1 MKHIILFLHFLFVFG
16 NPTSFAQQRTKE
28 YTVEDVI
35 TSPLF
40 QGKFIRGVQWIENGK
55 AYSFLE
61 TDSTTKRTNVMR
73 YDVESGKKSLL
84 IDANK
89 LKMKG
94 DTTAF
99 AMQNYFWSKDER
111 YIIFTG
117 SLVARSLKT
126 GGNFFLY
133 DVKNDEFIQVTH
145 SEEEQMV
152 IQFSPDSKRIGFVRA
167 NNIFVYDIATKTESQ
182 LTFDGSEHVLNGH
195 FDWVYE
201 EEFSIINGW
210 QFSPDGKYIAYWQ
223 LDENRVPEFPIND
236 FLPTHQNV
244 SKMRYPK
251 AGDKNSIVKIGAIEI
266 ATKQNK
272 WLDIGEPFDST
283 QDTYIPRIQW
293 IGNVETQNSAS
304 LLSFQKLNR
313 AQNKMEFYFA
323 DVTTGTSKLILA
335 EESKTWIE
343 SENSNLT
350 FLKNGKG
357 FIWTSEKDGFN
368 HLYLYDMNGKEV
380 RQLTKG
386 NWDVQSVSA
395 FDEKNEMLYFT
406 AGNPTPMEK
415 QLFSVETDGGEVKR
429 VSQSKGTHSI
439 NFSPDRKYFIDNY
452 SDANTPNK
460 TALYSAKGKLVRIIE
475 ENKIA
480 AFDVYPFSQKEFFSF
495 KTSDGVE
502 LNGWMLKPTNFD
514 ATKHYPVLMNVYGG
528 PGSQTVLDAWGGRD
542 MWWYQMLAQKGYM
555 IVSVD
560 NRGTGFRGNAF
571 KTITYKNLGKW
582 EANDQTEAA
591 KYLATLPFVD
601 KSRIGIWGWSYGGYM
616 TLMALENGGDVF
628 KAGIS
633 VAPVTHWK
641 FYDTIYTERF
651 MSTPQ
656 LNPDGYKESA
666 PLEHAEKIKSKLLLV
681 HGTGDD
687 NVHWQNAVA
696 MADEMIKKNVQF
708 ETMFY
713 PNRMHGIGDRPA
725 RLHLYTMM
733 TNFILEKL

>member
-1 MKHIILFLHFLFVFG
+1 MKHTIKFILVLLFIFG
-16 NPTSFAQQRTKE
+16 NQLSFTQQRTKT
-28 YTVEDVI
+28 YTIEDIYNNV
-35 TSPLF
+35 PAF
-40 QGKFIRGVQWIENGK
+40 QTKSVRGIQWIENGK

-61 TDSTTKRTNVMR
+61 TDTSTKRTNVMR

-99 AMQNYFWSKDER
+99 SIQNYFWSKDER

-117 SLVARSLKT
+117 SLAARSLKT

-133 DVKNDEFIQVTH
+133 DVKNDEFTQVTH
-145 SEEEQMV
+145 SDKEQMV
-152 IQFSPDSKRIGFVRA
+152 IQFSPDSKTIGFVRA
-167 NNIFVYDIATKTESQ
+167 NNIFVYDIASKTETQ
-182 LTFDGSEHVLNGH
+182 LTADGNEHVLNGH

-210 QFSPDGKYIAYWQ
+210 QFSNDGKYIAYWQ

-236 FLPTHQNV
+236 FLPTHQDV

-251 AGDKNSIVKIGAIEI
+251 AGDKNSIVRIGVIDISKKENRWI
-266 ATKQNK
+266 
-272 WLDIGEPFDST
+272 DIGEPFDST

-293 IGNVETQNSAS
+293 TGKANE
-304 LLSFQKLNR
+304 LSYQKLNR
-313 AQNKMEFYFA
+313 AQNKVELHFA
-323 DVTTGTSKLILA
+323 DVTTGNTKLILSDS
-335 EESKTWIE
+335 SKTWVE
-343 SENSNLT
+343 SETSNPR

-357 FIWTSEKDGFN
+357 FLWTSERDGFN
-368 HLYLYDMNGKEV
+368 HIYFYDMNGKLL

-386 NWDVQSVSA
+386 NYDVQSISTV
-395 FDEKNEMLYFT
+395 DEKNELVYFT

-415 QLFSVETDGGEVKR
+415 QLFAVELDGGEVKR
-429 VSQSKGTHSI
+429 ILQSKGTHNI
-439 NFSPDRKYFIDNY
+439 NFSPDCKYFIDSY
-452 SDANTPNK
+452 SDANTPTKISLFN
-460 TALYSAKGKLVRIIE
+460 AKGKLVRTIE
-475 ENKIA
+475 ENVVK
-480 AFDVYPFSQKEFFSF
+480 AFEEYPYSQKEFFTF
-495 KTSDGVE
+495 KTSDGTE
-502 LNGWMLKPTNFD
+502 LNGWKILPMNFD
-514 ATKHYPVLMNVYGG
+514 ATKKYPVLMYVYGG

-582 EANDQTEAA
+582 ESNDQTEAA
-591 KYLATLPFVD
+591 KFLGTLPYVD

-616 TLMALENGGDVF
+616 TLMTLENGGDVF

-641 FYDTIYTERF
+641 FYDSIYTERF

-666 PLEHAEKIKSKLLLV
+666 PLEHTDKIKSKLLLV

-687 NVHWQNAVA
+687 NVHWQNSVT
-696 MADEMIKKNVQF
+696 MVDEMIKKNVQF

-713 PNRMHGIGDRPA
+713 PNRLHGIGDKAA
-725 RLHLYTMM
+725 RIHLFTMI
-733 TNFILEKL
+733 TNFIVEKL